1 MRQTRPVV
9 LLSAAFCLVS
19 LVLYGCTSSTVD
31 VSDEGL
37 FPAKKGRSGAET
49 LLPLE
54 YTGTATITGTVEYD
68 GEPPPRPELES
79 IFQHA
84 DRPVCVQGDVR
95 DQTWIVQDGK
105 VANVVVFVRPPKGF
119 YFKKPDDSQKTWADE
134 VIVDQPFCQFIPH
147 VVVLYPQHREGGQL
161 VRTGQVLKVL
171 NSAPIGHNIK
181 VAGSSDS
188 NPASGATLSARSG
201 VYIFDKIVVDRREL
215 TMNCDVHK
223 WMTGY
228 ALTFDHPY
236 AAVTNEKGEYTI
248 KNVPAGVE
256 LTLRGWHEALKPGF
270 DPPVDGG
277 TKIRLTPGETR
288 VLNFKIKRK

>member
-1 MRQTRPVV
+1 MRQIRPIL
-9 LLSAAFCLVS
+9 LLSISFCFVS
-19 LVLYGCTSSTVD
+19 IVLYGCTSSTVD

-37 FPAKKGRSGAET
+37 FPAKKGRSAAET
-49 LLPLE
+49 LAPLE
-54 YTGTATITGTVEYD
+54 YKGTATITGVVEYD
-68 GEPPPRPELES
+68 GEPPPRAELES

-95 DQTWIVQDGK
+95 DQTWMVQDGK
-105 VANVVVFVRPPKGF
+105 VANVVVFLRPPKGF
-119 YFKKPDDSQKTWADE
+119 YFKKPEESEKSWADE
-134 VIVDQPFCQFIPH
+134 VVVDQPYCQFIPH
-147 VVVLYPQHREGGQL
+147 VVVLYPQYREGGQL

-201 VYIFDKIVVDRREL
+201 VYVFDKIVVDRREL

-270 DPPVDGG
+270 DPAVDGG
-277 TKIRLTPGETR
+277 TKIRLTAGETR